1 MLRSKIDR
9 LYEIHP
15 GERVCQGDIFRNV
28 DFEVVT
34 EEKVIENGY
43 PYVVVISQDCD
54 LQFGV
59 TKEDNSEL
67 NGELRLSHQFLPNI
81 LFLPAFLAEHVRSGE
96 HLEDLYGIKQ
106 EHINSTDWKLIKQ
119 NRNERYHYLPS
130 YLDFQIPELAI
141 DFKHY
146 FSLPTESSIV
156 RQLNNSYLATVNE
169 LFREDLS
176 RRFSNYLSRIPLPEV
191 Q

>member
-9 LYEIHP
+9 LYEIHS
-15 GERVCQGDIFRNV
+15 GERICQGDIFRNV
-28 DFEVVT
+28 YKAGVT
-34 EEKVIENGY
+34 KEEVIENVY

-59 TKEDNSEL
+59 TKGDNSES
-67 NGELRLSHQFLPNI
+67 NGELHLSNQFLPNI
-81 LFLPAFLAEHVRSGE
+81 LFLPAFPASHVREGE
-96 HLEDLYGIKQ
+96 HLKVLYKIEQ
-106 EHINSTDWKLIKQ
+106 DRINYERWQLIKQ

-146 FSLPTESSIV
+146 FSLPTGSSMV
-156 RQLNNSYLATVNE
+156 RQLNNYYLATVNE